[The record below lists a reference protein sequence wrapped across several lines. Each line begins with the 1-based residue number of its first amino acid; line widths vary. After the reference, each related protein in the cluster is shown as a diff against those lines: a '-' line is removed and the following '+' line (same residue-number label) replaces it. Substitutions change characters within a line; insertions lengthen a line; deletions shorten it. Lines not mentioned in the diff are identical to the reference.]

1 MRKDNALLM
10 SAAVFFLSQ
19 TLLFAGELSSSTAA
33 KLDPRL
39 RLLVQQPQFQ
49 KGLLIKAGAL
59 HTLASGERIILL
71 VKTKGTGEEISAN
84 GGRVLAMIG
93 DIAVVETP
101 IERLESLANLPS
113 VVYLEASK
121 QMKFSNDTGTT
132 ESRGKAARQQ
142 FNLSGRNVLVGVIDS
157 GIDWRHDDFR
167 TAQGQTRIK
176 YILDLS
182 QGGAVY
188 TEAQINAALSG
199 SGTVSAAD
207 RNGHGSHVMGTA
219 AGNGRATG
227 ANIPAGTYAGM
238 APEADLVAIKSQN
251 GDNGTISEA
260 DAIRGMKFIDS
271 VAAVLGKPYV
281 INLSFGGHSG
291 AHDGTSLQEQAID
304 NLVGAGKSGKVIVA
318 SAGNDGDENIHA
330 GGTLNSGSVT
340 IDFNLPSFTAASGTQ
355 NDYVQIEAWY
365 SGAAN
370 LSFRLT
376 APNNAQ
382 YTANSGVRFGQDTP
396 NGAVIIDN
404 ASAGVNPFNGDKEV
418 LMQIFDFSSN
428 VPAAGTWRL
437 TISGTAARYDL
448 WLTASTMGASLT
460 SNIDVTRTLTLPGT
474 AKNVITV
481 GAWDTKK
488 FWTDLDGNQLQNPS
502 AVVNTAGAFS
512 GNGPTR
518 DGRIKPEISAPGRM
532 IASTLSANASPSGQF
547 SVWKGTATFPN
558 AYILRDNRHAIGLG
572 TSFAAPNVAG
582 GIALMLERNPSFDA
596 IQIRNML
603 SGTAKNDGFTGAT
616 PNNKWGYGKV
626 DFVAALT
633 TTAVANPETGGQLP
647 QKFSLLP
654 NYPNPFNPATV
665 ISFQVPGDSEVSLAI
680 YNTSGQLVKQL
691 ANGNFSG
698 GSHSFIWNATDA
710 RGVRVASGVY
720 LYVIKAVPAAGSRQ
734 TFIAQRKLVLLK

>member
-1 MRKDNALLM
+1 MRKDNALFL

-39 RLLVQQPQFQ
+39 RLLVQQPLFQ
-49 KGLLIKAGAL
+49 KGLLAKTGAL
-59 HTLASGERIILL
+59 HTTASDERINLL
-71 VKTKGTGEEISAN
+71 VKTKGAGDEITAN

-101 IERLESLANLPS
+101 VERLETLANLPS

-121 QMKFSNDTGTT
+121 LMKFSNDTGTT

-176 YILDLS
+176 FILDLS

-199 SGTVSAAD
+199 GGTVSEAD

-304 NLVGAGKSGKVIVA
+304 NLVGPGKSGKVIVA
-318 SAGNDGDENIHA
+318 AAGNDGDENIHA

-340 IDFNLPSFTAASGTQ
+340 IDFNLPSFTATSGTQ

-404 ASAGVNPFNGDKEV
+404 ASAGVNPLNGDKEV

-437 TISGTAARYDL
+437 TISGAAPRYDL

-460 SNIDVTRTLTLPGT
+460 SNIDETRTLTMPGT
-474 AKNVITV
+474 ANNIITV

-488 FWTDLDGNQLQNPS
+488 LWTDLDGNQLQNPS
-502 AVVNTAGAFS
+502 ATVNTSGAFS

-532 IASTLSANASPSGQF
+532 IASTLSAEASPNAQF

-582 GIALMLERNPSFDA
+582 GIALMLERNPGFDA

-603 SGTAKNDGFTGAT
+603 TGTAKNDGFTGAT

-633 TTAVANPETGGQLP
+633 TTAVTNPESGGQPP
-647 QKFSLLP
+647 QKFALLQ
-654 NYPNPFNPATV
+654 NYPNPFNPTTV
-665 ISFQVPGDSEVSLAI
+665 ISFELPVNSDVTLSV
-680 YNTSGQLVKQL
+680 YNTNGQLVKQV
-691 ANGNFSG
+691 ANGNFAS
-698 GSHSFIWNATDA
+698 GSHSFIWDATDA
-710 RGVRVASGVY
+710 RGIRVASGVY
-720 LYVIKAVPAAGSRQ
+720 LYVIKAGEFTS
-734 TFIAQRKLVLLK
+734 QRKLVLLK